1 MAIPCG
7 QQEIKP
13 AQASKCERFIH
24 RTIRSCKTNELQS
37 ALQGVA
43 RGGDDL
49 QGDLT
54 STPATFRE
62 STFPCRWKGPMLEQ
76 KKREQEL
83 LIRLKIP
90 CQTFCLHASCAASWE
105 RAAADRQR
113 QSPMIRLTFKQLGT
127 SKKYTLAQQAH
138 TLSSI
143 PPRLLLRTN
152 RGMQATCLTY
162 TAPRPLVRSMA
173 LEGGAD
179 GGGGFCF
186 CGEGRRCGGGRRGGR
201 GNLKA
206 ERVLCFVGG
215 SSTPTKNVVRQR
227 CGAWRPGWFIRVVSS
242 NSSVL
247 LRFCKTRNECC
258 PLVPKIEAIP
268 V

>member
-1 MAIPCG
+1 VR

-13 AQASKCERFIH
+13 AQAGKCERFIH
-24 RTIRSCKTNELQS
+24 RTVRSCKTNELQS

-43 RGGDDL
+43 RGGGDL

-90 CQTFCLHASCAASWE
+90 CQTFCLRASCAASWE

-138 TLSSI
+138 TFSSI
-143 PPRLLLRTN
+143 SPHLLLRTN
-152 RGMQATCLTY
+152 PGMQATVPAHTQHR
-162 TAPRPLVRSMA
+162 RPLVSSMA
-173 LEGGAD
+173 LEGGARM
-179 GGGGFCF
+179 
-186 CGEGRRCGGGRRGGR
+186 GEEVSVSVVMKEVGGGRRER
-201 GNLKA
+201 GKG
-206 ERVLCFVGG
+206 EFG
-215 SSTPTKNVVRQR
+215 SRNSVVF
-227 CGAWRPGWFIRVVSS
+227 CGCAAQALPQKVEKTLSGSWAGLLGWFLQLQCS
-242 NSSVL
+242 SSVL
-247 LRFCKTRNECC
+247 RN
-258 PLVPKIEAIP
+258 
-268 V
+268 